1 MAPDDSLSLTHNLIP
16 LVNKTSKGAP
26 DQVCSLTGPW
36 TVHSNAG
43 SNNLVKNI
51 QDVADSL
58 SESPIFQWDL
68 TSTPEQSDLNYR
80 PDLGY
85 FQPRQP
91 LFLLFLPEDLTINP
105 QLIIDKIN
113 WIIPWNIYDFRSTD
127 EYHLI
132 IGRFVQISS
141 RTERGIFYGLQ
152 TLSQLLRYSG
162 NAVPYQT
169 LHDSPQTSLR
179 FIDITWMIPDLEPHF
194 IQKILAMAGA
204 YKINSIHIQA
214 DQHIP
219 TAQFEIEFGKHY
231 LSFGKY
237 LQKVVTA
244 GSQEQSG
251 SQPWVQTMITMGLY
265 PILHYDIVWRAACSW
280 EGRSIPE
287 ASFIPRYWRNFF
299 FNQIDASDI
308 AIIKDPK
315 LPVIFSNLL
324 TIFAELPVQSHT
336 IPILIF
342 LKQSFTRLIAK
353 LTAQQ
358 QTLEHFRSLVQNTQI
373 RADRNQEFL
382 SIFALIIEYSMVLQ
396 AVIQSR
402 VQSQTLL
409 DRVFTGKDL
418 TNLESADVIQLSQW
432 FDDVIRLIN
441 PAIKKVHEYSEWFL
455 QPSSEIMLTSFGL
468 KGALT
473 QVQNLSQVLNGYL
486 QYKQKLQ
493 DILKSWQ

>member
-1 MAPDDSLSLTHNLIP
+1 MAPNDSLSLPHNLIP
-16 LVNKTSKGAP
+16 LVKKTSKGAP
-26 DQVCSLTGPW
+26 DQFYSLMGSW
-36 TVHSNAG
+36 TVLSNAG
-43 SNNLVKNI
+43 SDNLVEIIKQI
-51 QDVADSL
+51 TDTL
-58 SESPIFQWDL
+58 SSNPIFQWDL

-91 LFLLFLPEDLTINP
+91 LYLSFLPENLTINP

-113 WIIPWNIYDFRSTD
+113 WMIPWNIYDFRATD

-132 IGRFVQISS
+132 VGKFVQISS
-141 RTERGIFYGLQ
+141 RTERGLFYGLQ
-152 TLSQLLRYSG
+152 TFAQLLRYSG
-162 NAVPYQT
+162 NSVPYQT

-179 FIDITWMIPDLEPHF
+179 SIDITWMIPDLEPSF
-194 IQKILAMAGA
+194 IKKILAMAGE

-237 LQKVVTA
+237 LQKVVTT
-244 GSQEQSG
+244 GSQVQSG

-280 EGRSIPE
+280 EGRTIPE

-299 FNQIDASDI
+299 FNQTDASDKT
-308 AIIKDPK
+308 IIEDPK

-324 TIFAELPVQSHT
+324 TIFAELPVQTHK
-336 IPILIF
+336 IPILVF
-342 LKQSFTRLIAK
+342 LKQPFTRLIAK
-353 LTAQQ
+353 LSAQQ
-358 QTLEHFRSLVQNTQI
+358 QTLEHFRTLVQNTQI

-382 SIFALIIEYSMVLQ
+382 SIFALIIEYSIVLQ
-396 AVIQSR
+396 ALIQNR
-402 VQSQTLL
+402 VQSQSLL

-418 TNLESADVIQLSQW
+418 ISLDSADIIQLSQW

-441 PAIKKVHEYSEWFL
+441 PAVQKVNQHSGWFL
-455 QPSSEIMLTSFGL
+455 QPSSEIFLNSFGL
-468 KGALT
+468 KDALT
-473 QVQNLSQVLNGYL
+473 QVQDLSKVLNGYL

-493 DILKSWQ
+493 EVLKSWQ